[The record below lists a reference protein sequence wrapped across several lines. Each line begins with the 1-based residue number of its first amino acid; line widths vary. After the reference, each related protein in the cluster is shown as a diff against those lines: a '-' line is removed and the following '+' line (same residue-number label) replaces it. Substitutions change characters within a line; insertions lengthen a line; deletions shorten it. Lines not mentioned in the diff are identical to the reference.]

1 MNNVIIS
8 IIVPIYNAEKYLPAC
23 IDSILSQTFRDFEL
37 LLINDASKDNS
48 LQICNQY
55 AEKDN
60 RIIVFNQENNGGECV
75 SRNVGLDNANGKYI
89 VCIDADDIVL
99 ENHLQSLY
107 YSATIP
113 PGTLVHAPHLT
124 STNGFI
130 DGMNEKQIP
139 YFIENLFG
147 KSEKVDFLFAGPA
160 WSKMMETNIIRNN
173 NIRFRPGVKLNGDHI
188 FHLEYLMF
196 INAYKNVG
204 EKTLIYFNRPESISK
219 KHFSFEEC
227 FERVNLMIPMT
238 KSVLERFNI
247 VDRQVKIN
255 LYFTPITAIISSI
268 FALYRTP
275 FKKIKKDRLICLNE
289 VLTNYRGYLNQYW
302 IPKNFVDKLIKV
314 VLMNKNLFYMD
325 FIISILIF
333 VRYSVISQL
342 KK

>member
-1 MNNVIIS
+1 MNNVTIS
-8 IIVPIYNAEKYLPAC
+8 IIVPIYNAEKYLPTC
-23 IDSILSQTFRDFEL
+23 IDSILAQTFTDFEL

-60 RIIVFNQENNGGECV
+60 RILVFNQENNGGVCV
-75 SRNVGLDNANGKYI
+75 SRNIGLDNANGKYI
-89 VCIDADDIVL
+89 VCIDADDTVL

-107 YSATIP
+107 YSTTIP

-124 STNGFI
+124 STNGVI
-130 DGMNEKQIP
+130 GGMNENQTP
-139 YFIENLFG
+139 YFIDNLFG
-147 KSEKVDFLFAGPA
+147 KEKKTNFLFAGPA
-160 WSKMMETNIIRNN
+160 WSKMIETDIIRNN
-173 NIRFRPGVKLNGDHI
+173 NIRFRPGVKINEDHI

-196 INAYKNVG
+196 INSYKNVG

-247 VDRQVKIN
+247 EDRQVKIN
-255 LYFTPITAIISSI
+255 LYYTPVNAITSSI
-268 FALYRTP
+268 FALYRLP
-275 FKKIKKDRLICLNE
+275 FRKSKKDRIILLNE
-289 VLTNYRGYLNQYW
+289 VLTNYRIYLKEYW
-302 IPKNFVDKLIKV
+302 YPNNLINKFIKNIL
-314 VLMNKNLFYMD
+314 NKKNIFFID

-333 VRYSVISQL
+333 FRYSILSNF